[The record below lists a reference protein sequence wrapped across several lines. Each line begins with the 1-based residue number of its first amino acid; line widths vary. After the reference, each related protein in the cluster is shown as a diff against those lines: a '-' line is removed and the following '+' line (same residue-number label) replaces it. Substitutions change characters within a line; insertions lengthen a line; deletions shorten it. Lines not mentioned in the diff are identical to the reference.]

1 MRNFNK
7 LAKLHNMFFKK
18 ADDLSRPPVRSS
30 NPPPELKPNPKP
42 VPEPTDGWN
51 TPGMNRGSY
60 KKVLGGRGYTEE
72 AYNADTDFARGVR
85 KAVNTYGVHPDQF
98 KGEDP
103 TKNNMVKWIPR
114 LGAGGQI
121 NSPLIPRGAQPVPT
135 GVNSQVA
142 GGAVAGGAGGVL
154 GGPTSS
160 VSNGPTAGSGGSG
173 GSGGGS
179 PSGSGPVSDYDK
191 YRQGNPGTPTISDYD
206 KYRQGNPG
214 R

>member
-7 LAKLHNMFFKK
+7 LANLHNMFFKRS
-18 ADDLSRPPVRSS
+18 DDLSSKAVRSS
-30 NPPPELKPNPKP
+30 NPPPAPRPNPKP

-51 TPGMNRGSY
+51 TPGMNKGNT
-60 KKVLGGRGYTEE
+60 KKVLEGRGYTEE
-72 AYNADTDFARGVR
+72 EYNADTPFARKVR
-85 KAVNTYGVHPDQF
+85 ETVNMYGVHPDHF
-98 KGEDP
+98 KSEDP
-103 TKNNMVKWIPR
+103 TKNNMAKWIPR

-121 NSPLIPRGAQPVPT
+121 NSPLIPRGVQPVPADV
-135 GVNSQVA
+135 GSQVA
-142 GGAVAGGAGGVL
+142 GGTGGAVAGGTGGVL
-154 GGPTSS
+154 GGPTNS
-160 VSNGPTAGSGGSG
+160 VSNGPTA

-191 YRQGNPGTPTISDYD
+191 YRQGNPGTPTISDYE

>member
-7 LAKLHNMFFKK
+7 LANLHNMFFKRS
-18 ADDLSRPPVRSS
+18 DDLSRKPVRSS
-30 NPPPELKPNPKP
+30 NPPPEPKPNPKP

-51 TPGMNRGSY
+51 TPGMNKGNY
-60 KKVLGGRGYTEE
+60 KKVLTGRGYAEDS
-72 AYNADTDFARGVR
+72 YNADTDFARGVR

-121 NSPLIPRGAQPVPT
+121 NSPLIPRGAQPVPADAS
-135 GVNSQVA
+135 SQVA
-142 GGAVAGGAGGVL
+142 GAVAGGAGSVL

-160 VSNGPTAGSGGSG
+160 VSNAPVNPDTFNDITDTP
-173 GSGGGS
+173 
-179 PSGSGPVSDYDK
+179 PSGRSPVSLSDYDK
-191 YRQGNPGTPTISDYD
+191 YRQG
-206 KYRQGNPG
+206 RPG